1 MRAAVDCGE
10 MDQRDAREEL
20 VVGNACGEKMG
31 NHGSKSSTEEV
42 SQLFTST
49 SRGAFPQK

>member
-31 NHGSKSSTEEV
+31 NHGSKATLLSHV
-42 SQLFTST
+42 
-49 SRGAFPQK
+49 